1 MTAQRD
7 DQPSPRA
14 LHQSHKLADVLY
26 EIRGPVNAEAQR
38 MEAAGERIL
47 KLNIGNPAPFDFP
60 PPSDIVRDMIS
71 TLPTSHGYSDSK
83 GILPARRAVVDRYE
97 NTPDFPELDVDD
109 VYLGNG
115 VSELIT
121 LLLNALLD
129 DGDEVLIPAP
139 DYPLWTAATSLSGG
153 RPVHYRCAEEDGWNP
168 DVEDLESKVTE
179 RTKAIVVINPN
190 NPTGAVYSDET
201 LRAITDVARRHG
213 LLLFA
218 DEIYDRITYDDV
230 EATNLAT
237 FAPDLLCITLN
248 GLSKTYRVAGFRSAW
263 MVITGP
269 REHAAGF
276 LEGVELLASTRLC
289 ANVPGQQAVQA
300 ALGGRQSIEELLLPK
315 GRLTRSRDVAWEG
328 LNAIDGVSCV
338 KPTGALYAFPRL
350 DPEVHEIRDDQQF
363 ALDLLRSEKI
373 LVTHGSGFNI
383 PTTDHFRVVTLPH
396 PDDLA
401 VAVERMGNFLG
412 SYRQG

>member
-1 MTAQRD
+1 MTVQPGHQRT
-7 DQPSPRA
+7 PRR
-14 LHQSHKLADVLY
+14 LPQSSKLADVLY

-38 MEAAGERIL
+38 MEAAGEHVL

-60 PPSDIVRDMIS
+60 PPSDILRDMIA
-71 TLPTSHGYSDSK
+71 TLPVSHGYSESK
-83 GILPARRAVVDRYE
+83 GILSARHAVVDRYNE
-97 NTPDFPELDVDD
+97 TPGFPQVDVDD

-115 VSELIT
+115 VSELIM

-129 DGDEVLIPAP
+129 DGDEVLVPAP

-153 RPVHYRCAEEDGWNP
+153 RPVHYVCDEATGWNP
-168 DVEDLESKVTE
+168 DVADIEAKVTD

-201 LRAITDVARRHG
+201 LRALADVARRHG

-218 DEIYDRITYDDV
+218 DEIYDRITYDGV
-230 EATNLAT
+230 PATNLAT
-237 FAPDLLCITLN
+237 FAPDLLCVTLN

-263 MVITGP
+263 MVISGP
-269 REHAAGF
+269 REHARGF
-276 LEGVELLASTRLC
+276 LEGVELLTSTRLC
-289 ANVPGQQAVQA
+289 ANVPGQQAIQA
-300 ALGGRQSIEELLLPK
+300 ALGGRQSIEDLLLPM

-328 LNAIDGVSCV
+328 LNRIEGVSCV

-396 PDDLA
+396 PDDLT
-401 VAVERMGNFLG
+401 VAVERMGNFLR

>member
-1 MTAQRD
+1 MTPRDSQNTPRTLAQ
-7 DQPSPRA
+7 SA
-14 LHQSHKLADVLY
+14 KLADVLY

-38 MEAAGERIL
+38 MEAAGEHIL

-60 PPSDIVRDMIS
+60 PPSDILRDMIS
-71 TLPTSHGYSDSK
+71 TLPVSHGYSESK
-83 GILPARRAVVDRYE
+83 GILSARRAVVDRYNE
-97 NTPDFPELDVDD
+97 TPGFPEVDVDD

-115 VSELIT
+115 VSELIM

-129 DGDEVLIPAP
+129 NGDEVLIPAP

-153 RPVHYRCAEEDGWNP
+153 RPVHYVCDEGNGWNP

-201 LRAITDVARRHG
+201 LKAITDVARRHG

-218 DEIYDRITYDDV
+218 DEIYDRITYDGLTS
-230 EATNLAT
+230 TNLAT
-237 FAPDLLCITLN
+237 FAPDLLCVTLN

-269 REHAAGF
+269 RDHATGF
-276 LEGVELLASTRLC
+276 LEGVELLTGTRLC
-289 ANVPGQQAVQA
+289 ANVPGQQAIQA
-300 ALGGRQSIEELLLPK
+300 ALGGKQSIEDLLLPM

-328 LNAIDGVSCV
+328 LNAIEGVSCV

-350 DPEVHEIRDDQQF
+350 DPEVHDIRDDQRF

-373 LVTHGSGFNI
+373 LITHGSGFNI

-396 PDDLA
+396 PDDLS

>member
-1 MTAQRD
+1 MTVQPGHQRT
-7 DQPSPRA
+7 PRR
-14 LHQSHKLADVLY
+14 LPQSSKLADVLY

-38 MEAAGERIL
+38 MEAAGEHVL

-60 PPSDIVRDMIS
+60 PPSDILRDMIA
-71 TLPTSHGYSDSK
+71 TLPVSHGYSESK
-83 GILPARRAVVDRYE
+83 GILSARRAVVDRYNE
-97 NTPDFPELDVDD
+97 TPGFPQVDVDD

-115 VSELIT
+115 VSELIM

-129 DGDEVLIPAP
+129 DGDEVLVPAP

-153 RPVHYRCAEEDGWNP
+153 RPVHYVCDEATGWNP
-168 DVEDLESKVTE
+168 DVADIEAKVTD

-201 LRAITDVARRHG
+201 LRALADVARRHG

-218 DEIYDRITYDDV
+218 DEIYDRITYDGV
-230 EATNLAT
+230 QATNLAT
-237 FAPDLLCITLN
+237 FAPDLLCVTLN

-263 MVITGP
+263 MVISGP
-269 REHAAGF
+269 REHARGF
-276 LEGVELLASTRLC
+276 LEGVELLTSTRLC
-289 ANVPGQQAVQA
+289 ANVPGQQAIQA
-300 ALGGRQSIEELLLPK
+300 ALGGRQSIEDLLLPM

-328 LNAIDGVSCV
+328 LNRIEGVSCV

-396 PDDLA
+396 PDDLT
-401 VAVERMGNFLG
+401 VAVERMGNFLR

>member
-1 MTAQRD
+1 MTTPGDRTT
-7 DQPSPRA
+7 PRS
-14 LHQSHKLADVLY
+14 LPQSAKLADVLY

-38 MEAAGERIL
+38 MEAAGEHIL

-60 PPSDIVRDMIS
+60 PPPDIVRDMIA
-71 TLPTSHGYSDSK
+71 TLPVSHGYSESK
-83 GILPARRAVVDRYE
+83 GILSARRAVVDRYNE
-97 NTPDFPELDVDD
+97 TPGFPEVDVDD

-115 VSELIT
+115 VSELIM

-129 DGDEVLIPAP
+129 DGDEVLVPAP

-153 RPVHYRCAEEDGWNP
+153 RPVHYRCDEEDGWNP
-168 DVEDLESKVTE
+168 DVADLEAKVTE

-190 NPTGAVYSDET
+190 NPTGAVYGDET

-218 DEIYDRITYDDV
+218 DEIYDRITYDGLPV
-230 EATNLAT
+230 TNLAT
-237 FAPDLLCITLN
+237 FAPDLLCVTLS
-248 GLSKTYRVAGFRSAW
+248 GLSKTYRVAGYRSGW

-269 REHAAGF
+269 RDHAAGF
-276 LEGVELLASTRLC
+276 LEGVELLTSTRLC
-289 ANVPGQQAVQA
+289 ANVPGQQAIQA
-300 ALGGRQSIEELLLPK
+300 ALGGKQSIEDLLLPT

-350 DPEVHEIRDDQQF
+350 DPEVHPIADDQQF

-373 LVTHGSGFNI
+373 LITHGSGFNL

>member
-1 MTAQRD
+1 MTV
-7 DQPSPRA
+7 QPGHRRTPRR
-14 LHQSHKLADVLY
+14 LPQSSKLADVLY

-38 MEAAGERIL
+38 MEAAGEHVL

-60 PPSDIVRDMIS
+60 PPSDILRDMIA
-71 TLPTSHGYSDSK
+71 TLPVSHGYSESK
-83 GILPARRAVVDRYE
+83 GILSARHAVVDRYNE
-97 NTPDFPELDVDD
+97 TPGFPQVDVDD

-115 VSELIT
+115 VSELIM

-129 DGDEVLIPAP
+129 DGDEVLVPAP

-153 RPVHYRCAEEDGWNP
+153 RPVHYVCDEATGWNP
-168 DVEDLESKVTE
+168 DVADIEAKVTD

-201 LRAITDVARRHG
+201 LRALADVARRHG

-218 DEIYDRITYDDV
+218 DEIYDRITYDGV
-230 EATNLAT
+230 PATNLAT
-237 FAPDLLCITLN
+237 FAPDLLCVTLN

-263 MVITGP
+263 MVISGP
-269 REHAAGF
+269 REHARGF
-276 LEGVELLASTRLC
+276 LEGVELLTSTRLC
-289 ANVPGQQAVQA
+289 ANVPGQQAIQA
-300 ALGGRQSIEELLLPK
+300 ALGGRQSIEDLLLPM

-328 LNAIDGVSCV
+328 LNRIEGVSCV

-396 PDDLA
+396 PDDLT
-401 VAVERMGNFLG
+401 VAVERMGNFLR